1 MLIVHTG
8 QSRKRLTILLVMK
21 NVVFSSKAKPHCIL
35 KYGADFFLFCSN
47 PLYEFKL
54 KPDSYHTFPIQEI
67 STKKY
72 RVMFQNIIFSKYN
85 LQTTSISQS
94 NVNLLYFKQ
103 DHIFY
108 ANIFCLHKSFSNFL
122 LESSEISFP
131 ENNDFERAFNSNW

>member
-21 NVVFSSKAKPHCIL
+21 NVVFSNKAKPHCIL
-35 KYGADFFLFCSN
+35 KYGVDFFLFCSI

-72 RVMFQNIIFSKYN
+72 KMMFQNIIFSKFN
-85 LQTTSISQS
+85 LQTTSISNQILDYFIS
-94 NVNLLYFKQ
+94 NR
-103 DHIFY
+103 DHIFN
-108 ANIFCLHKSFSNFL
+108 ANIFCFHKSFSNFL
-122 LESSEISFP
+122 M
-131 ENNDFERAFNSNW
+131 ENF